1 MAEGTGFE
9 PVIMESKSNALDQTK
24 LTPSKIIVGAAN
36 RVRTGDIH
44 VGNVMLYQLSYS
56 RIVCLV
62 VMSRV
67 ELPLDSV

>member
-24 LTPSKIIVGAAN
+24 LTPSKIIVGAAD
-36 RVRTGDIH
+36 RVRTGD
-44 VGNVMLYQLSYS
+44 VLLGKQVLYQLSYS
-56 RIVCLV
+56 RMV

>member
-24 LTPSKIIVGAAN
+24 LTPSKIIVGAAD
-36 RVRTGDIH
+36 RVRTGD
-44 VGNVMLYQLSYS
+44 VLLGKQVLYQLSYS
-56 RIVCLV
+56 RVV